1 MILIWIGFAAALGLG
16 ALALAVV
23 LWRRVATLQARL
35 DAAEARL
42 GQIGEHFS
50 GLTAGAVGQGRRLA
64 QVDQNLARLRERLE
78 QVATHEPGGAAF
90 EQAIRMARKG
100 DPPEEIMSACGLS
113 RMEADLVVTLH
124 RDGTGD

>member
-1 MILIWIGFAAALGLG
+1 MSLIWTVL
-16 ALALAVV
+16 ALALGVMALGVA
-23 LWRRVATLQARL
+23 LLTWRRLSGLQARL
-35 DAAEARL
+35 EGAEARL

-64 QVDQNLARLRERLE
+64 QVDQDLARLRDRLE

-100 DPPEEIMSACGLS
+100 EPPEEIMAACGLS

-124 RDGTGD
+124 RDGAPE